1 MRSLYRA
8 GNHGSKVNTDGFSD
22 LFSPKKKPAQS
33 SEDGDSDVDD
43 QSRRASQA
51 NRPSP
56 KRKKRG
62 NPTTKSK
69 DGFSDLFS
77 PKKKPAQSSEDGDSD
92 VDDQSRRASQA
103 NRPSPKRKKRGNP
116 TTKSKDGFSDL
127 FSPKKKPAQSSEDG
141 DSDVDDQSRRASQ
154 ANRPSPKRKKRGNP
168 TTKSKDGFSDLFSPK
183 KKPAQSSEDGDSD
196 VDDQSRRASQANRPS
211 PKRKKRGNPTTKSKE
226 TSRIIMKRT
235 WREEER
241 RAVNKRLGKFMA
253 EHRVPGKLDCVKCL
267 EEEEALKDRTWKDVK
282 NFVHNTIV
290 TLKRRS
296 AARKIMF

>member
-103 NRPSPKRKKRGNP
+103 NRPSPKRKRGNP

-141 DSDVDDQSRRASQ
+141 DSDVD
-154 ANRPSPKRKKRGNP
+154 G
-168 TTKSKDGFSDLFSPK
+168 
-183 KKPAQSSEDGDSD
+183 
-196 VDDQSRRASQANRPS
+196 
-211 PKRKKRGNPTTKSKE
+211 
-226 TSRIIMKRT
+226 
-235 WREEER
+235 
-241 RAVNKRLGKFMA
+241 
-253 EHRVPGKLDCVKCL
+253 
-267 EEEEALKDRTWKDVK
+267 
-282 NFVHNTIV
+282 
-290 TLKRRS
+290 
-296 AARKIMF
+296 

>member
-8 GNHGSKVNTDGFSD
+8 GNDGRKVNTGTETLRGKNLNMLHPSVC
-22 LFSPKKKPAQS
+22 
-33 SEDGDSDVDD
+33 GDSPTSTSV
-43 QSRRASQA
+43 SQ
-51 NRPSP
+51 
-56 KRKKRG
+56 RKTKKGVKRG
-62 NPTTKSK
+62 R
-69 DGFSDLFS
+69 
-77 PKKKPAQSSEDGDSD
+77 E
-92 VDDQSRRASQA
+92 VD
-103 NRPSPKRKKRGNP
+103 
-116 TTKSKDGFSDL
+116 
-127 FSPKKKPAQSSEDG
+127 E
-141 DSDVDDQSRRASQ
+141 
-154 ANRPSPKRKKRGNP
+154 
-168 TTKSKDGFSDLFSPK
+168 DGFSDLFSPK

-235 WREEER
+235 WQEEER

-267 EEEEALKDRTWKDVK
+267 EEEEALKDRTWKDIK
-282 NFVHNTIV
+282 YFVHNTIV